1 MERIIKNAK
10 LAYIPYLIY
19 LAYLHVLM
27 RANPGQDGVLLYIG
41 AIKKQGLKK
50 SVGILVGV
58 FATIGVINASM
69 LDLVL
74 I

>member
-27 RANPGQDGVLLYIG
+27 RENPGQDGPKALPL
-41 AIKKQGLKK
+41 A
-50 SVGILVGV
+50 GILCYYG
-58 FATIGVINASM
+58 SS
-69 LDLVL
+69 
-74 I
+74 